1 MADDED
7 LLTRAQGLSDLELAF
22 LISLMSREHCIIT
35 THPSALNNLLEEL
48 QLVCAPPPPTKPSS
62 LLTPVLRQIA
72 AKTFGLNSV
81 IIDCHPTTTLDDFV
95 SALLLSTQQPPP
107 SQTTSPFLSR
117 ADSYFHTHPRIPGA
131 SGLAPLSPINPP
143 ISPTTPVG
151 VGGPST
157 TTAPAAPANFSI
169 AELVLARNLDRAP
182 KAVQIQ
188 ALELLRTRRVFTRT
202 AVQAAPKTFLF
213 VPVLTT
219 GRARNA
225 RRTTMGL
232 TPHLNDL
239 FFISHYHD
247 LEDGFPRL
255 EEGLDVGDDV
265 ETAST
270 ESVVVVKKPLGGA
283 EPRTSSLFSE
293 GVSGIMPQLF
303 ATHI

>member
-1 MADDED
+1 MADDEH

-48 QLVCAPPPPTKPSS
+48 QLVCPPQSPNLPPRHKTH
-62 LLTPVLRQIA
+62 LLAYPRSTTDRR
-72 AKTFGLNSV
+72 KTFGLNSV

-107 SQTTSPFLSR
+107 SQTTSPSSPRRLLLP
-117 ADSYFHTHPRIPGA
+117 HPPPHPRRLGPR
-131 SGLAPLSPINPP
+131 PLSPSTPSLAHHP
-143 ISPTTPVG
+143 RRRRRRRRRSFHHRSRRQPSSPAT
-151 VGGPST
+151 
-157 TTAPAAPANFSI
+157 FSI

-247 LEDGFPRL
+247 LEDGFP
-255 EEGLDVGDDV
+255 
-265 ETAST
+265 AS
-270 ESVVVVKKPLGGA
+270 KK
-283 EPRTSSLFSE
+283 
-293 GVSGIMPQLF
+293 VS
-303 ATHI
+303 T